1 MKTGLITS
9 DTSQNHD
16 TGPGHP
22 EQIARVSVIVENFK
36 KLNNKNLIWKKPSKV
51 SDDILLTTHENNYLN
66 LEINNFKVEEKGS
79 LDHIIRR
86 QQGRATL
93 NDENSNDGDLI

>member
-9 DTSQNHD
+9 ETSQNHD

-66 LEINNFKVEEKGS
+66 LVKSSFPKKGFLHLMVIQS
-79 LDHIIRR
+79 FHLEAKTQLSMQLD
-86 QQGRATL
+86 Q
-93 NDENSNDGDLI
+93 

>member
-22 EQIARVSVIVENFK
+22 EQIKRVSVIVENFK
-36 KLNNKNLIWKKPSKV
+36 KLNNKNLIWKKPFKV
-51 SDDILLTTHENNYLN
+51 SDEIILSENWFNY
-66 LEINNFKVEEKGS
+66 
-79 LDHIIRR
+79 IRYI
-86 QQGRATL
+86 
-93 NDENSNDGDLI
+93 SKS

>member
-9 DTSQNHD
+9 DASQNHD

-22 EQIARVSVIVENFK
+22 EQKARVSVIIENFK

-51 SDDILLTTHENNYLN
+51 TDDILLTTHENNYLN
-66 LEINNFKVEEKGS
+66 LVKVLSQKKVFLHLMVIQSFHLEAKTQLS
-79 LDHIIRR
+79 MQLV
-86 QQGRATL
+86 Q
-93 NDENSNDGDLI
+93 

>member
-51 SDDILLTTHENNYLN
+51 SDDILLTTHKKDY
-66 LEINNFKVEEKGS
+66 INFVKNSSSKVSCLAMYSYKCS
-79 LDHIIRR
+79 CALFR
-86 QQGRATL
+86 TK
-93 NDENSNDGDLI
+93 LITIVNT

>member
-9 DTSQNHD
+9 DTFQNHD

-51 SDDILLTTHENNYLN
+51 SDDILLTTHEL
-66 LEINNFKVEEKGS
+66 S
-79 LDHIIRR
+79 LIHI
-86 QQGRATL
+86 
-93 NDENSNDGDLI
+93 

>member
-9 DTSQNHD
+9 DTSKNHD

-66 LEINNFKVEEKGS
+66 LVKSSFPKKGFAS
-79 LDHIIRR
+79 LDVRKSIRLSKLSRESII
-86 QQGRATL
+86 
-93 NDENSNDGDLI
+93 SKPSSPV